1 MVVLLGDFNAKVG
14 RDVSSWK
21 GIIGSHSLYD
31 HTCTNGERLLDLCA
45 SRDLCI
51 GGTLFPHKDIYKYTW
66 TAPNSKYKNQ
76 IDHICISR
84 TWRKSLLD
92 VRTKR
97 SADIG
102 SDHEL
107 VLAKIQI
114 RLAAHARTKP
124 MKKKFFV
131 QRLSDP
137 GTSILYQTEIAN
149 RFAALSERSVPMDQ
163 ESLDKR
169 WDEVKTVILE
179 AAEVTVG
186 KKPKPKD
193 CWITNE
199 TKALMEKRGRQ
210 GALHKDR
217 TFHKLVK
224 EVKKAVT
231 ADKNKWV
238 EAQADAME
246 AASNKNDIGGVYRI
260 VRKLTGKHKR
270 RPANVKD
277 DEGNLITN
285 TTAKQTQWKDYFEK
299 LLNNVITDPN
309 QRNKLLNS
317 SVRFPRLDVNEE
329 PPTTTEILSAI
340 KKLKN
345 GKSPGLDNINAEL
358 LKHGNLELAEELR
371 TIYECTWS
379 QGIIPSE
386 WKKGVIT
393 IVPKSGDLSKCSN
406 NRGITLLPLALKV
419 LNRIIINRIEPSIN
433 KILRENQAG
442 FRKGRSCRE
451 QIHCIRLLIEKSKEY
466 RHPLYTCFVDYKAAF
481 DSVDQD
487 LLWESLERYGVPPV
501 YINILRESYR
511 GFEACVNV
519 DGSLTEWFLVLAG
532 VKQGDVISPLLFNIM
547 IDWILRSSVDDIKE
561 EGVKVIPRKSS
572 RYPASYVTDR
582 EFADD
587 LAATS
592 TTPQGLQKLITAIS
606 TTSAAANLKMNVT
619 KTKVMYDDLY
629 CPNHVFTLDGN
640 PLDRVEE
647 YKYLGSYITKDNNI
661 DRDIDI
667 RIGKALGSYNGLESI
682 WRDKKI
688 SATTKMKIYRCSV
701 RSTLTYACETWPLTQ
716 KQERRLSVCD
726 RRLIRK
732 TLGVRWFRRM
742 TNVELHKIA
751 AIEPLEYYIRRM
763 RLRWTGHVYRLQEI
777 TPARAILKYQPKPV
791 RPIGHPTNRF
801 QDTLK
806 LDCSRAGPDYRLQ
819 NIETVAAD
827 RTQWRKFVRAATGDG

>member
-1 MVVLLGDFNAKVG
+1 MVILLGDFNAKIG
-14 RDVSSWK
+14 RNVTKWK
-21 GIIGSHSLYD
+21 GVIGAHSLSD
-31 HTCTNGERLLDLCA
+31 RTCTNGERLLDLCA

-66 TAPNSKYKNQ
+66 THPSSKWKNQ

-107 VLAKIQI
+107 VLAKVKIK
-114 RLAAHARTKP
+114 LAAQVKTKP

-137 GTSILYQTEIAN
+137 GTSVLYQTEITN
-149 RFAALSERSVPMDQ
+149 RFAALSERPIPTDQ
-163 ESLDKR
+163 ETLDAR
-169 WDEVKTVILE
+169 WNEVKTVISD
-179 AAEVTVG
+179 AAESTIG
-186 KKPKPKD
+186 RKPKPKD
-193 CWITNE
+193 CWISEE
-199 TKALMEKRGRQ
+199 TRGLMKQRGRQ

-217 TFHKLVK
+217 KYHKLVK
-224 EVKKAVT
+224 DVKKSVT
-231 ADKNKWV
+231 NDRNKWV

-246 AASNKNDIGGVYRI
+246 VASEKNDIGGVYRI
-260 VRKLTGKHKR
+260 VRTLTGKHKR

-309 QRNKLLNS
+309 QRSKLLNS
-317 SVRFPRLDVNEE
+317 SVRFPRLEVNEE
-329 PPTTTEILSAI
+329 PPSTTEILAAI

-358 LKHGNLELAEELR
+358 LKHGNLELAEELA
-371 TIYECTWS
+371 TLYECTWS
-379 QGIIPSE
+379 KGLIPSE

-419 LNRIIINRIEPSIN
+419 LNRIIINRIEPSLD

-487 LLWESLERYGVPPV
+487 LLWVALERYGVPPV
-501 YINILRESYR
+501 YINILRESYK
-511 GFEACVNV
+511 GFESCVSV
-519 DGSLTEWFLVLAG
+519 DGLLTDWFLVLAG

-547 IDWILRSSVDDIKE
+547 IDWILRSSVDNIKE

-582 EFADD
+582 GFADD

-592 TTPQGLQKLITAIS
+592 TTAQGLQKLITAIS
-606 TTSAAANLKMNVT
+606 TTSLAANLKMNVK
-619 KTKVMYDDLY
+619 KTKVMYDDSY
-629 CPNHVFTLDGN
+629 SPDHVFTLDGN
-640 PLDRVEE
+640 SLEAVEE

-661 DRDIDI
+661 NRDIDI
-667 RIGKALGSYNGLESI
+667 RIGKAYGSFSGLDSI

-688 SATTKMKIYRCSV
+688 SAKTKMKIYRCSV
-701 RSTLTYACETWPLTQ
+701 RSTLTYACETWALT
-716 KQERRLSVCD
+716 KRQEKRLLVCD
-726 RRLIRK
+726 RQFIRK
-732 TLGVRWFRRM
+732 ILGVRWFRRM

-751 AIEPLEYYIRRM
+751 AIEPLQCYIRRM
-763 RLRWTGHVYRLQEI
+763 RLRWTGHVYRLEEKA
-777 TPARAILKYQPKPV
+777 PARAILNYKPKDV

-806 LDCSRAGPDYRLQ
+806 LDCTRGGILIQDIVS
-819 NIETVAAD
+819 TAAD
-827 RTQWRKFVRAATGDG
+827 RNEWRKFVGAATGDG